1 MRASATLERV
11 IDEQDFPIRHG
22 VFVAVAGPSGAGK
35 DSVMDYAR
43 QRLRPHDSD
52 VTFVRRVITR
62 EIDGAGEAH
71 DCLTRAAFNE
81 AETGGAFAVSWEANG
96 LKYALPASV
105 DGIVREGHV
114 AVANV
119 SRAVIPLL
127 RERYG
132 NVIVVIVTASP
143 EVLAQRLSNRGRETR
158 DEVLARLDRAHAK
171 ELTVNDATV
180 IDNSGALEEAGE
192 RFQDILRRA
201 AAWSAVSDSV

>member
-1 MRASATLERV
+1 MRASASLERV

-43 QRLRPHDSD
+43 QRLGPQDSD
-52 VTFVRRVITR
+52 VVFVRRIITR
-62 EIDGAGEAH
+62 VMDGAGEEH
-71 DCLTRAAFNE
+71 DCLTDGAFDAARAE
-81 AETGGAFAVSWEANG
+81 GRFAVSWEANG
-96 LKYALPASV
+96 LKYGLPLSV
-105 DGIVREGHV
+105 DTVVRDGHV

-119 SRAVIPLL
+119 SRSVIPAL

-132 NVIVVIVTASP
+132 NVIAVIVTA
-143 EVLAQRLSNRGRETR
+143 ERGVLAERLSRRGRETR
-158 DEVLARLDRAHAK
+158 EEVLERLERADAK
-171 ELTVNDATV
+171 ELAVRDATV
-180 IDNSGALEEAGE
+180 IDNSGALEDAGE

>member
-11 IDEQDFPIRHG
+11 IDEQDVPIRHG
-22 VFVAVAGPSGAGK
+22 VFIAVAGPSGAGK

-43 QRLRPHDSD
+43 QRLGPQDSD

-62 EIDGAGEAH
+62 EMDGAGEAH
-71 DCLTRAAFNE
+71 DCLTRADFDE
-81 AETGGAFAVSWEANG
+81 AEAKGAFAVSWEANG
-96 LKYALPASV
+96 LKYGLPASV
-105 DGIVREGHV
+105 DDIVRDGHV

-132 NVIVVIVTASP
+132 NVVAVIVTAARD
-143 EVLAQRLSNRGRETR
+143 VLAERLSSRGRETR
-158 DEVLARLDRAHAK
+158 EEVLARLERAHAK
-171 ELTVNDATV
+171 ELTVEGATV
-180 IDNSGALEEAGE
+180 IDNSGTLEEAGE
-192 RFQDILRRA
+192 RFQDVLRRA

>member
-11 IDEQDFPIRHG
+11 IDEQDVPIRHG
-22 VFVAVAGPSGAGK
+22 VFIAVAGPSGAGK

-43 QRLRPHDSD
+43 QRLGPQDSD

-62 EIDGAGEAH
+62 EMDGAGEAH
-71 DCLTRAAFNE
+71 DCLTRADFDE
-81 AETGGAFAVSWEANG
+81 AEAKGAFAVSWEANG
-96 LKYALPASV
+96 LKYGLPASV
-105 DGIVREGHV
+105 DDIVRDGHV

-132 NVIVVIVTASP
+132 NVVAVIVTASRD
-143 EVLAQRLSNRGRETR
+143 VLAERLSSRGRETR
-158 DEVLARLDRAHAK
+158 AEVLARLERAHAK
-171 ELTVNDATV
+171 ELTVEDATV
-180 IDNSGALEEAGE
+180 IDNSGTLEEAGE
-192 RFQDILRRA
+192 RFQDVLRRA